1 MNIEDLIPYGKA
13 NAVSR
18 KYLVSVTGLTDR
30 KVRYLIAKARREY
43 PIINLSDGTGYYRPT
58 IEEYIEAKHFYKQE
72 RCRALS
78 ILWSLAGIKKWL
90 KDVG

>member
-13 NAVSR
+13 NSVSR
-18 KYLVSVTGLTDR
+18 NYLVTVTGLTDR
-30 KVRYLIAKARREY
+30 KVRMLIAKARREH
-43 PIINLSDGTGYYRPT
+43 PIINLSDGSGYYRPT